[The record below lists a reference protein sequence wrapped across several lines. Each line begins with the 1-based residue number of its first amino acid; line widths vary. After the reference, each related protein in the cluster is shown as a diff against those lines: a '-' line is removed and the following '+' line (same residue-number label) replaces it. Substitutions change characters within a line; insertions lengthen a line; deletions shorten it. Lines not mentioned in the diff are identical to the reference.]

1 MTAQSSCRYYYSST
15 TCLFP
20 VPQFSKT
27 HATVPRTSEDSLAAV
42 TCPASLLHLKS
53 LRLACC
59 RCARFVSAGG
69 GVYRFAFDSSSFSFS
84 ARRLLASDFFPLRQR
99 GAASTSTAFSR
110 QAPVPSFFQ
119 GLLSCALPTAF
130 SLPGCSEGGAVYC
143 HSLLGSRLLR
153 IFLGFPLKSAQPA
166 RFLGAYRPSQER
178 SAPAALQPSART
190 IAFRSSVARSRSSFT
205 TRYS

>member
-27 HATVPRTSEDSLAAV
+27 HATVPRTSEDSLTAV
-42 TCPASLLHLKS
+42 TDPASLLYLKS
-53 LRLACC
+53 VSQTCC
-59 RCARFVSAGG
+59 RCARFISAGG

-110 QAPVPSFFQ
+110 QAPARSFFQ

-130 SLPGCSEGGAVYC
+130 SRPVSARGAASTSALFCRQAGPSTFFQGLLASALPTAFRPALLSEGGAVYC
-143 HSLLGSRLLR
+143 LW
-153 IFLGFPLKSAQPA
+153 
-166 RFLGAYRPSQER
+166 
-178 SAPAALQPSART
+178 PAA
-190 IAFRSSVARSRSSFT
+190 SSVAVKVFT
-205 TRYS
+205 ALEKVARGA